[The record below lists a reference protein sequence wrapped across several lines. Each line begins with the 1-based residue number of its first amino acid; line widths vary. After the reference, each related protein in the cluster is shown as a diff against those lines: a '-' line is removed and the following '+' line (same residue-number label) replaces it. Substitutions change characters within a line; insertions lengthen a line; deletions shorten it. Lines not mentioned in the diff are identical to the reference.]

1 MDMSDKME
9 KYLNKKK
16 KYKSIDAIDNVFKQ
30 ATDKAKSKQAKYSK
44 KMDKMLIR
52 DAEGN
57 IHEITD
63 VHIIESEDGAG
74 TMTYTAMHPH
84 GGRGR
89 QGYNK
94 GIKCP
99 RCGANI
105 DLRR

>member
-9 KYLNKKK
+9 KYLNKKT
-16 KYKSIDAIDNVFKQ
+16 KYKPIDTIDNVFKR
-30 ATDKAKSKQAKYSK
+30 ALDKSKKDTAVYKK

-52 DAEGN
+52 DGDGN
-57 IHEITD
+57 IYEITD
-63 VHIIESEDGAG
+63 VQIIESEDGVG

-94 GIKCP
+94 GLTCP